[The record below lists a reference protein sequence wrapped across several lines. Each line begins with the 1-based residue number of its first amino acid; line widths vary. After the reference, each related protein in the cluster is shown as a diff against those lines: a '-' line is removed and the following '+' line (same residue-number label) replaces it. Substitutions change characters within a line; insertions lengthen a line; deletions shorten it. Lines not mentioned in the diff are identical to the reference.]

1 MSERKTPYPYLL
13 VLPSV
18 IILLIFTGF
27 PLIYG
32 MGLSFTNMN
41 LATFKSPHYNGLT
54 NYIRIFSSPDLYVVT
69 LRTIIWTIINVTFH
83 VSIGLFLALML
94 NRRLPGKNL
103 IRVLLMIPWA
113 VPEYISALA
122 WRGMFQS
129 QFGAVN
135 LILGSLG
142 IQGPSWLTE
151 PTWTLTAC
159 IITNIWLG
167 VPFMM
172 LISLSGLTSIP
183 VELYEAGDI
192 DGVNW
197 WQKLRK
203 ITLPLLK
210 PVLLPATILGTV
222 WTFNKV
228 TIIIIMTNGTSNE
241 KTHILVTKVFRDA
254 FSFFNYGKAA
264 AFSVIIFLMLALFA
278 SSFIKA
284 MKGDKGVYD

>member
-1 MSERKTPYPYLL
+1 MSDRKTALPYLL
-13 VLPSV
+13 VLPSI
-18 IILLIFTGF
+18 IILLLFTGF
-27 PLIYG
+27 PLVYG

-41 LATFKSPHYNGLT
+41 LATFKAPQFNGLD
-54 NYIRIFSSPDLYVVT
+54 NYQRIFSNADLYVVT
-69 LRTIIWTIINVTFH
+69 MRTIIWTVINVSFH
-83 VSIGLFLALML
+83 VSVGLFLALML
-94 NRRLPGKNL
+94 NRRLPGNNI

-135 LILGSLG
+135 LFLASVG

-151 PTWTLTAC
+151 PAWTLTAC

-167 VPFMM
+167 IPFMM
-172 LISLSGLTSIP
+172 LISLSGLAGIP
-183 VELYEAGDI
+183 HELYEAGDI
-192 DGVNW
+192 DGVNS
-197 WQKLRK
+197 WQKFRR

-210 PVLLPATILGTV
+210 PVLIPATILGTV

-278 SSFIKA
+278 STFIKA
-284 MKGDKGVYD
+284 MKGGKGVYD